1 MTVGTFTVSHT
12 GVRDPAAE
20 QALTRLEEQAAL
32 VAAMRCL
39 TDGERRI
46 LRLIFWEERTQAEAA
61 RLLQVSQQAIAKT
74 KKRAIAKLR
83 AAFRSEGDGSGA
95 LCPVLA

>member
-1 MTVGTFTVSHT
+1 MLLGEE
-12 GVRDPAAE
+12 AE
-20 QALTRLEEQAAL
+20 AAL

-74 KKRAIAKLR
+74 KKRALAKLR
-83 AAFRSEGDGSGA
+83 AVFRSEGDGSGA